1 MSTVALPPR
10 YRGAHREGSVPRVGL
25 FVAAGSLLAG
35 LIAGELVA
43 GGHPMAVAGLAAILL
58 PVLMWKRPELGPT
71 ILLVGALG
79 IEQFGY
85 TVGPRAGAATAQIP
99 LFHGLGG
106 LHISPADIL
115 LVLLF
120 GIYLAKRDAVLAAP
134 PRTPQRIAMLTL
146 LGVVVFGV
154 VVGQIHGG
162 QLRIAFTETRP
173 YFYLVVTYMLASA
186 LITTRAAVRALL
198 WGLVATIGFKA
209 GQGLLIFLSV
219 RHLSVPPD
227 AVLAHEEALFFSA
240 FLLFVLALWLFEV
253 PGPLRTTATALAPLV
268 VAGDLANSRRTAWLV
283 LGAGLIAL
291 LIVAFA
297 VLPTRRRA
305 VRRIM
310 LVIAVASAVYLPAF
324 WNKTGG
330 LTQPAR
336 AIHSAVA
343 PSPRDASSDLYRIQE
358 DANLLLNIRNGG
370 PLGLG
375 FGVPIDYALP
385 IVDISDID
393 PFIAY
398 IPHNGVLYL
407 FMRMGVL
414 GAVAFWAVLGIGILG
429 ACRLARS
436 RDRELGAI
444 GALTVAVLV
453 AYAFEGHTDQ
463 GFFLYRVA
471 FTVGTLL
478 GLAEA
483 ARRMSAQVP
492 AAAAA
497 MPARV
502 RAPRGVS
509 RPKLRAPLAPLL
521 PEPELPAATAT
532 TTTNGAAA
540 KHAAE
545 PRRPRT
551 PRERGAQIA
560 ASAALPAA
568 AGFFVWLFVT
578 GGPHT
583 TRIVTVRRPS
593 PAATIAHKTAVPA
606 AAPARVVV
614 TGRDRGSRLQ
624 VRRDSAVGPVLYEG
638 VLPGGSSRAFQG
650 RRLWIRF
657 GAAANLI
664 VTLNGKLVPLHGA
677 GETVFTGKGG

>member
-10 YRGAHREGSVPRVGL
+10 YRGSHRERSVPRVGL
-25 FVAAGSLLAG
+25 FVAAGSLLTG

-43 GGHPMAVAGLAAILL
+43 GGHSIAVAALAAILL

-71 ILLVGALG
+71 ILLVGALAV
-79 IEQFGY
+79 EQFGY

-106 LHISPADIL
+106 LHINPADIL
-115 LVLLF
+115 VALLF

-186 LITTRAAVRALL
+186 LITTRAAVRAVL

-219 RHLSVPPD
+219 RHLSIPPD

-253 PGPLRTTATALAPLV
+253 PGPLRTTATVLAPLV

-291 LIVAFA
+291 LAVAFA
-297 VLPTRRRA
+297 VLPTRRRV

-330 LTQPAR
+330 LAQPAR

-483 ARRMSAQVP
+483 ARRMSAQIP
-492 AAAAA
+492 AAAAP

-502 RAPRGVS
+502 RAPRPVG
-509 RPKLRAPLAPLL
+509 RPKLRGPAAPLL
-521 PEPELPAATAT
+521 PETELPAAATA
-532 TTTNGAAA
+532 TNGAAGE
-540 KHAAE
+540 HAAE
-545 PRRPRT
+545 PRRART

-568 AGFFVWLFVT
+568 SAFFVWLFVT

-583 TRIVTVRRPS
+583 TRMVTVRQTS
-593 PAATIAHKTAVPA
+593 PPATIAHKA
-606 AAPARVVV
+606 AAPAPAPTRVVV
-614 TGRDRGSRLQ
+614 TGLDQGSWLQ
-624 VRRDSAVGPVLYEG
+624 IRRDSAVGQVLYEG
-638 VLPGGSSRAFQG
+638 VLAGGSSRAFQA

-677 GETVFTGKGG
+677 GERLFTGKGG